1 MQIFCIAEPP
11 PTLLKGQ
18 PSGLQFGAFVVILRQ
33 QILSD
38 NGKYPNITIGA
49 NLKNE
54 PQPDLEKIKLTADK
68 YLDVTNGIRTYEYK
82 HYFYPIP
89 SGEITLNPNLGQNPG
104 WEE

>member
-1 MQIFCIAEPP
+1 MFDDDFRYWDLIRWHQLH
-11 PTLLKGQ
+11 LL
-18 PSGLQFGAFVVILRQ
+18 
-33 QILSD
+33 D